1 MIQPA
6 IVIVDAFPQVRHKLK
21 NDLEKKYSDR
31 FRIIE
36 AASGQE
42 ALKQIKQ
49 MSLHNEP
56 VALLLASEKMPEM
69 NGSAFLKEARDLYPK
84 AKRVLLIT
92 YTDTRAAIQAINSAL
107 IDYYLMAP
115 WDPPEER
122 LYPVLDDLLADW
134 LVPYHPPFAELR
146 VIGHRWSPELHE
158 IVDFLARN
166 QVPYQWLDVENSKEA
181 NYLLEQLGLGD
192 EKEPVVIFPDGSY
205 LVNPGVLQIAEK
217 INLKTHAEKPFYD
230 LIIIGSGP
238 AGLAAGV
245 YGASEGLCTLLVE
258 QEAPG
263 GQAGTSSR
271 IENYLGFPA
280 GLSGGELARRAVTQA
295 ERFGAEIVTPQ
306 KAVRVKV
313 DGQYRGVDLADGTE
327 LRCHVLLL
335 ACGVFYCRLDVPGI
349 DALTGAGVYYGASIA
364 EAMACSN
371 EEVYLVGGGNSAGQ
385 AAIYFAKYARH
396 VTILVRDDSLEKDM
410 SKYLI
415 DRIEHTDNIEVK
427 TCTRVVAV
435 QGKQHL
441 ESITIVN
448 DKTHE
453 EKTLPASALFIF
465 IGTEPHTS
473 WLKGIVKGDEKGFI
487 LSGPDLM
494 REGQP
499 PEGWPLEREPFFL
512 ETSVPGI
519 FAAGDV
525 RHGSLKR
532 VASSVGEGAMAVHFI
547 HRYLGQ
553 NRSPTHGSQFGQR

>member
-1 MIQPA
+1 MIRPA
-6 IVIVDAFPQVRHKLK
+6 IVIVDDIPQVLHKLE

-31 FRIIE
+31 FRIIK
-36 AASGQE
+36 AAAGQQ
-42 ALKQIKQ
+42 ALDQLKQ

-56 VALLLASEKMPEM
+56 VALLLIDEQMPEM
-69 NGSAFLKEARDLYPK
+69 NGSEFLKEARNLYPA
-84 AKRVLLIT
+84 AKRILLIT
-92 YTDTRAAIQAINSAL
+92 YVDTHAAVQAINTGQ
-107 IDYYLMAP
+107 IDYYLMKP

-122 LYPVLDDLLADW
+122 LYPALDDVLAEW
-134 LVPYHPPFAELR
+134 LVAFHPPLAELR
-146 VIGHRWSPELHE
+146 VIDHRWSPRLHE
-158 IVDFLARN
+158 ILDFLARN
-166 QVPYQWLDVENSKEA
+166 QVPYRWLDIENSKEA
-181 NYLLEQLGLGD
+181 NQLLEQLGLGNM
-192 EKEPVVIFPDGSY
+192 KEPVVIFPDGSY
-205 LVNPGVLQIAEK
+205 LVDPNELQIAEK

-230 LIIIGSGP
+230 LIIVGSGP

-271 IENYLGFPA
+271 IENYLGFPT

-313 DGQYRGVDLADGTE
+313 DGQYRCVYLSDGSE
-327 LRCHVLLL
+327 LCCHVLLL
-335 ACGVFYCRLDVPGI
+335 ACGVSYCRLDVPGI
-349 DALTGAGVYYGASIA
+349 DALTGAGVYYGSSIA
-364 EAMACSN
+364 EAMSCRN
-371 EEVYLVGGGNSAGQ
+371 EDVYVVGGGNSAGQ
-385 AAIYFAKYARH
+385 AAICFANYDLH
-396 VTILVRDDSLEKDM
+396 VTVLVRDDSLAKDM
-410 SKYLI
+410 SKYLV

-435 QGKQHL
+435 QGKHHL

-453 EKTLPASALFIF
+453 EKTLPATSLFIF

-473 WLKGIVKGDEKGFI
+473 WLRGVVEGDEKGFV
-487 LSGPDLM
+487 LTGPDLIH
-494 REGQP
+494 EGQP
-499 PEGWPLEREPFFL
+499 PKRWPLEREPFFL

-525 RHGSLKR
+525 RHGSIKR
-532 VASSVGEGAMAVHFI
+532 VASSVGEGAMAVQFI
-547 HRYLGQ
+547 HRYLG
-553 NRSPTHGSQFGQR
+553 